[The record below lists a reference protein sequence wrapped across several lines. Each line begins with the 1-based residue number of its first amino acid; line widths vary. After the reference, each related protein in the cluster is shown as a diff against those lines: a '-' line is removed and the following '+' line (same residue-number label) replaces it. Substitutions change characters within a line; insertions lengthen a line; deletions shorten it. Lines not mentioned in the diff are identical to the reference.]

1 MEKRL
6 SKQDII
12 VIGASAGGL
21 EALKKLVAQLP
32 SDFPA
37 ALFIVWH
44 VSPEYPSFLPQILGR
59 ACPLSVAHAIDREE
73 IQPGRIYVAPPD
85 HHLLVE
91 PGHVRVTRGPKEN
104 RFRPSVDVLFRSAA
118 RAYGPQ
124 VIGVVLT
131 GALDDGAAG
140 LYAVK
145 ERGGKAVVQDPFE
158 ALYPSMPIQAMK
170 AVAVDHCVSITEM
183 GSLLVR
189 LTNEVVEEEKA
200 NLMSEQMDIEV
211 QIAQEDNAFEI
222 GIMKLGEL
230 SPYTCPECHGVLL
243 QLKEG
248 NRIRFRCHT
257 GHAFSLNSLLAEV
270 TKGVEDTLWSALRA
284 IEESEM
290 LISHM
295 GQHLRQ
301 ANDGDTAELFL
312 QKASEAKRRAEL
324 VRQAVMSHETLS
336 EEKVTSDTKVR
347 YSSDLK

>member
-1 MEKRL
+1 MLKRE
-6 SKQDII
+6 II

-32 SDFPA
+32 SNFPA
-37 ALFIVWH
+37 AVFIVWH
-44 VSPEYPSFLPQILGR
+44 ISPEYPSMLPQILNR
-59 ACPLSVAHAIDREE
+59 ACPLSVAHAIDTEA

-91 PGHVRVTRGPKEN
+91 SGHVRVTHGPKEN

-118 RAYGPQ
+118 RAYGSQ

-170 AVAVDHCVSITEM
+170 AVAVDHCISIKEM
-183 GSLLVR
+183 GSLLVS
-189 LTNEVVEEEKA
+189 LTNEAFQEEGV
-200 NLMSEQMDIEV
+200 NPVSEQMDIEV
-211 QIAQEDNAFEI
+211 SVAREDNAFER
-222 GIMKLGEL
+222 GVMKLGQF

-248 NRIRFRCHT
+248 KRIRFRCHT
-257 GHAFSLNSLLAEV
+257 GHAFSLNSLLVEV
-270 TKGVEDTLWSALRA
+270 SKSIEDTLWNTLRA

-290 LISHM
+290 LMSHM
-295 GQHLRQ
+295 AEHLHE
-301 ANDGDTAELFL
+301 ANDGNMVELFL
-312 QKASEAKRRAEL
+312 HKAEQAKRQADL
-324 VRQAVMSHETLS
+324 IRQALMSQETLS
-336 EEKVTSDTKVR
+336 EEKLRSNTKQA
-347 YSSDLK
+347 